1 MVWLLES
8 VVGNLVVDLTSIIR
22 TGVRLGGDKSEVQMD
37 IQPDWKAHIA
47 QR

>member
-1 MVWLLES
+1 
-8 VVGNLVVDLTSIIR
+8 
-22 TGVRLGGDKSEVQMD
+22 VRLGGDKSEVQMD